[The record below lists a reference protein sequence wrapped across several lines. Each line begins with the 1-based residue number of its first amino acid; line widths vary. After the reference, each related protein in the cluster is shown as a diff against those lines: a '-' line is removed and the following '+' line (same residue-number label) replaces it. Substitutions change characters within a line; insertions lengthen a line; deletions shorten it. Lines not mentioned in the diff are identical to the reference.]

1 MKKVINYIEE
11 EYLKDPVVFQWVN
24 MRRRGSIPDD
34 VAVINLIQALISNKN
49 TAIRALDK
57 RRQQAK
63 VLEFKRER

>member
-57 RRQQAK
+57 RREKAK